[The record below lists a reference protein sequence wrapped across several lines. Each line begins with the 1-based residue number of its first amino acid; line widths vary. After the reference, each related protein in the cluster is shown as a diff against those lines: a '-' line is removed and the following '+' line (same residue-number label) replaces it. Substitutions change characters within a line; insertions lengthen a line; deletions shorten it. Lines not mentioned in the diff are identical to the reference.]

1 MAMSVVIDYYSSYDE
16 AGRLAGEC
24 SLERIRSQEIIGRY
38 LPATGISIIDIGGAA
53 GAYSFWL
60 AGLGHE
66 LTLVDLTP
74 KHVEQARKANEGAA
88 AKLARI
94 ESGDALDLEFPDGSF
109 DMALLMGPLY
119 HLSEREQRLRAI
131 REAARV
137 VKPGG
142 IVVAAAISR
151 FAAMLDGYKYDLVAD
166 PAFRKILD
174 RSTTT
179 GNHINDSGKAEYFTT
194 ARFHLASELR
204 GEIAEAGLGVDKVL
218 AVEGFAHWVHGV
230 EDKMSD
236 SGYRDYL
243 LEKLRE
249 TEEEESLL
257 GASSH
262 LLAIASVL

>member
-1 MAMSVVIDYYSSYDE
+1 MKVVVDYYSAYDE
-16 AGRLAGEC
+16 ASRLSGEC

-38 LPATGISIIDIGGAA
+38 LPSASISIIDIGGAA

-74 KHVEQARKANEGAA
+74 KHVEQARATNQGAA

-94 ESGDALDLEFPDGSF
+94 EEGDALDLRFPDGAF

-119 HLSEREQRLRAI
+119 HLPERERRIRAI
-131 REAARV
+131 REALRV

-142 IVVAAAISR
+142 LVVAAAISR
-151 FAAMLDGYKYDLVAD
+151 FAALLDGYKHDLVAD

-174 RSTTT
+174 RSTAT
-179 GNHINDSGKAEYFTT
+179 GDHINDSGKPEYFTT
-194 ARFHLASELR
+194 ARFHRASELR
-204 GEIAEAGLGVDKVL
+204 AEIAEAGLTVEKVL
-218 AVEGFAHWVHGV
+218 AVEGFAHWIHGV
-230 EDKMSD
+230 QEKMRD
-236 SGYRDYL
+236 GEYREYL

-249 TEEEESLL
+249 TEEEESLI

-262 LLAIASVL
+262 LLAIARKA